1 MAHTWLALAIAASVV
16 LPAQANHESADTIL
30 NQFRV
35 LAPRMHVLRPASAL
49 RALPASQDEA
59 AKKQISAD
67 VQTLVRDSFSVV
79 VIDKGTL
86 VAEAYGNGARADLP
100 LNSYSMAKSLTAL
113 AVGEA
118 LCAGK
123 IKSLDDLAASYVPA
137 LEGTAYGA
145 SSLRNLL
152 RYTSGA
158 KDPLGD
164 GYSGVHSGRDFYAV
178 TSHQISLLD
187 LARKHGDSSSFKP
200 GEKFIYNG
208 LDSETL
214 SLVLRAAT
222 GMSLPHWFEA
232 TVWQK
237 AGAEHPAGWFLDRDG
252 NGIAEMLVLATTRD
266 FARVGV
272 YVLERMTN
280 SSTDTCMNGFIKE
293 ASQPHIAKGYWEAAP
308 QFGLGL
314 HVGSDG
320 NTWLFGHSGQRV
332 GINAKTGRVVATNG
346 WRATSNL
353 DGLARRFISP

>member
-1 MAHTWLALAIAASVV
+1 MTRIWLTLLFAVATA
-16 LPAQANHESADTIL
+16 LPARADHESAETLL

-35 LAPRMHVLRPASAL
+35 MAPRLHVLQPASAP
-49 RALPASQDEA
+49 RPLPASQDEA
-59 AKKQISAD
+59 AKQQISAD
-67 VQTLVRDSFSVV
+67 VQAIMRENFSVV
-79 VIDKGTL
+79 VIDKGKL
-86 VAEAYGNGARADLP
+86 IAEAYGYGARADLP

-123 IKSLDDLAASYVPA
+123 IKSLDDLASSYVPA
-137 LEGTAYGA
+137 LDGTAYGA
-145 SSLRNLL
+145 ASLRNLL

-158 KDPLGD
+158 KDPGGD
-164 GYSGVHSGRDFYAV
+164 GYSGIHNGRDFYAV
-178 TSHQISLLD
+178 AQHQISLLD
-187 LARKHGDSSSFKP
+187 LARKHGEPSRFKA

-208 LDSETL
+208 LDSEAL

-222 GMSLPHWFEA
+222 GMSLPKWFEA

-252 NGIAEMLVLATTRD
+252 NGIAEILVFATTRD

-272 YVLERMTN
+272 YVLERLSG
-280 SSTDTCMNGFIKE
+280 SSPDACMNSFIKE
-293 ASQPHIAKGYWEAAP
+293 AAQPLVTKGYWDAAP

-320 NTWLFGHSGQRV
+320 NTWFFGHSSQRV

-346 WRATSNL
+346 WRDSRNVN
-353 DGLARRFISP
+353 GLARRMISP

>member
-1 MAHTWLALAIAASVV
+1 MTSLHLLLLATAALAL
-16 LPAQANHESADTIL
+16 PAHANHESADTIL

-35 LAPRMHVLRPASAL
+35 MAPRLHVLQPAATLRP
-49 RALPASQDEA
+49 LPVSDDDA
-59 AKKQISAD
+59 AKQKMASD
-67 VQTLVRDSFSVV
+67 VQAMTRDNFSVV

-86 VAEAYGNGARADLP
+86 IAEAYGNGARADLP

-123 IKSLDDLAASYVPA
+123 IKSLDDLASSYVPA
-137 LEGTAYGA
+137 LDGTAYGA
-145 SSLRNLL
+145 ASLRNLL

-158 KDPLGD
+158 KDPGGD
-164 GYSGVHSGRDFYAV
+164 GYAGIHNGRDFYAV
-178 TSHQISLLD
+178 AQHQISLLD
-187 LARKHGDSSSFKP
+187 LARKHGEPSRFKA

-222 GMSLPHWFEA
+222 GMSLPKWFEA

-252 NGIAEMLVLATTRD
+252 NGIAEILVFATTRD

-272 YVLERMTN
+272 YVLERLTG
-280 SSTDTCMNGFIKE
+280 SSPDACMNTFIKE
-293 ASQPHIAKGYWEAAP
+293 AAQPLVAKGYWEAAP

-320 NTWLFGHSGQRV
+320 NTWFFGHSSQRV

-346 WRATSNL
+346 WRDSRSV
-353 DGLARRFISP
+353 DGLARRLISP

>member
-1 MAHTWLALAIAASVV
+1 MTRIRLLLLVAAALAL
-16 LPAQANHESADTIL
+16 PAHGNHESADTIL

-35 LAPRMHVLRPASAL
+35 LAPHLHVLRPAIML
-49 RALPASQDEA
+49 RPLPAGEDDA
-59 AKKQISAD
+59 ARQKVAAD
-67 VQTLVRDSFSVV
+67 VQAMTRENFSVV

-86 VAEAYGNGARADLP
+86 IAEAYGNGARADLP

-123 IKSLDDLAASYVPA
+123 IKSLDDLASSYVPA
-137 LEGTAYGA
+137 LDGTAYGA
-145 SSLRNLL
+145 ASLRNLL

-158 KDPLGD
+158 KDPGGD
-164 GYSGVHSGRDFYAV
+164 GYSGMHNGRDFYAV
-178 TSHQISLLD
+178 TQHQTSLLD
-187 LARKHGDSSSFKP
+187 LARKHGDNSRFKQ

-222 GMSLPHWFEA
+222 GMSLPKWFEA

-252 NGIAEMLVLATTRD
+252 NGIAEILVFATTRD

-272 YVLERMTN
+272 YVLERLTG
-280 SSTDTCMNGFIKE
+280 SSPDACMNAFIKE
-293 ASQPHIAKGYWEAAP
+293 AAQPLVTKGYWEAAP

-320 NTWLFGHSGQRV
+320 NTWFFGHSGQRV

-346 WRATSNL
+346 WRDSRSV
-353 DGLARRFISP
+353 DGLARRLISP

>member
-1 MAHTWLALAIAASVV
+1 MPRTLLALLVAAAMAAPVH
-16 LPAQANHESADTIL
+16 ANHESADTIL

-35 LAPRMHVLRPASAL
+35 MAPRLHVLQPAATLRP
-49 RALPASQDEA
+49 LPASQDET

-67 VQTLVRDSFSVV
+67 VQALMRESFSVV

-86 VAEAYGNGARADLP
+86 IAEAYGNGARADLP
-100 LNSYSMAKSLTAL
+100 VNSYSMAKSLTAL

-123 IKSLDDLAASYVPA
+123 LKSLDDLASSYVPA
-137 LEGTAYGA
+137 LDGTAYGA
-145 SSLRNLL
+145 ASLRNLL

-158 KDPLGD
+158 KDPGGD
-164 GYSGVHSGRDFYAV
+164 GYSGMHNGRDFYAV
-178 TSHQISLLD
+178 TQHQTSLLD
-187 LARKHGDSSSFKP
+187 LARKHGEPSRFKA

-222 GMSLPHWFEA
+222 GMSLPKWFEA

-252 NGIAEMLVLATTRD
+252 NGIAEILMFATTRD

-272 YVLERMTN
+272 YVLERLTG
-280 SSTDTCMNGFIKE
+280 SSPDACMNTFIKE
-293 ASQPHIAKGYWEAAP
+293 AAQPLVTKGYWEAAP

-320 NTWLFGHSGQRV
+320 NTWFFGHSSQRV

-346 WRATSNL
+346 WRDSRSV
-353 DGLARRFISP
+353 DGLARRLISP